1 MDIGPAIRRTRKS
14 VGLTQGEVAAL
25 AGVSRQAVVLLEQG
39 GGRMSTLAK
48 VGPHIGFRIIGLA
61 NGDNPA
67 AQVQAARRQ
76 RKMTQQGVASRAGI
90 SVPTMRA
97 VERGTASIA
106 ALTSVLTVLAPKARE
121 AMLVRAHWQERRDV
135 RFTPPEV
142 VEWVTTSFG
151 LISIDPAGDH
161 RSFVPAERVLTEAD
175 DGLAT
180 LWAGRLAFVNPPF
193 SDLTRWI
200 GRCCDAW
207 DRREVEMIVGLF
219 PARTE
224 TTTFRER
231 VFGVADVLLM
241 PRRLSFYDEHR
252 IKMLPAPFALMI
264 CIWGAQRDRVLD
276 FAARTGALVLWAS
289 DAAKAPSAGH
299 DSETGLLPKA

>member
-1 MDIGPAIRRTRKS
+1 MDIGPAIWRTRKS
-14 VGLTQGEVAAL
+14 IGLTQGQVAAL

-48 VGPHIGFRIIGLA
+48 ISPHIGFRIVGFA

-106 ALTSVLTVLAPKARE
+106 ALTSVLAVLAPKARE
-121 AMLVRAHWQERRDV
+121 AVPTPTHWQVKRDV
-135 RFTPPEV
+135 RFTPPQV
-142 VEWVTTSFG
+142 IEWVLASFG
-151 LISIDPAGDH
+151 PIAIDPAGDP
-161 RSFVPAERVLTEAD
+161 RSFVPAVRVLTEAD

-180 LWAGRLAFVNPPF
+180 RWSGRLAFVNPPF

-207 DRREVEMIVGLF
+207 DRQEVGMIVGLF

-252 IKMLPAPFALMI
+252 TKMFPAPFALMV
-264 CIWGAQRDRVLD
+264 CIWGADRDRVLD
-276 FAARTGALVLWAS
+276 FAGRTGALVLWAS
-289 DAAKAPSAGH
+289 DAAKSPPIGH
-299 DSETGLLPKA
+299 DGETASLPKV

>member
-1 MDIGPAIRRTRKS
+1 MDIGRAVRRTRKS
-14 VGLTQGEVAAL
+14 IGLTQGEVASL

-39 GGRMSTLAK
+39 GGRMTTLAK
-48 VGPHIGFRIIGLA
+48 VAPHIGFRIVGLA
-61 NGDNPA
+61 AGDTPDE
-67 AQVQAARRQ
+67 QVSAARRQ
-76 RKMTQQGVASRAGI
+76 RKFTQQQLAVRARI
-90 SVPTMRA
+90 SLPTVRS
-97 VERGTASIA
+97 VERGSASVSS
-106 ALTSVLTVLAPKARE
+106 LTSVLKVLSPKGRE

-142 VEWVTTSFG
+142 IEWVVATFG
-151 LISIDPAGDH
+151 PISIDPAGDP

-180 LWAGRLAFVNPPF
+180 PWSGRSAFVNPPY

-207 DRREVEMIVGLF
+207 DRKEVEMIIGLF

-224 TTTFRER
+224 TTTFRQR

-241 PRRLSFYDEHR
+241 PRRLCFYDEHR
-252 IKMLPAPFALMI
+252 VKMMPAPFALMM
-264 CIWGAQRDRVLD
+264 CVWGAGRDQVLD
-276 FAARTGALVLWAS
+276 FAMRTGALVLWAA
-289 DAAKAPSAGH
+289 DAAKTQSA
-299 DSETGLLPKA
+299 ETDDKAGSLVVA